1 MKRLLAVVVLAV
13 ATTAAQFASAQG
25 SVADVTDMQALRDA
39 VKTDKK
45 AFVASKLALTPAE
58 AKKFWP
64 LYDQYQRALTVVGQ
78 QRAVSLEGQLSRTEP
93 MSNPYAKQLAAASI
107 AADDAE
113 IRARHRLYNRLIRV
127 LPPIKAARYLQLE
140 EKIRAIRDYDLAA
153 AIPLIH

>member
-25 SVADVTDMQALRDA
+25 NVADVTDMQALRD
-39 VKTDKK
+39 VVRTDKK

-78 QRAVSLEGQLSRTEP
+78 QRAVSLEGQLSRPVP

-113 IRARHRLYNRLIRV
+113 IRARHRLYNRLMRV
-127 LPPIKAARYLQLE
+127 LPAIKAARYLQLE
-140 EKIRAIRDYDLAA
+140 AKFRAVRDYDLAST
-153 AIPLIH
+153 IPLIH

>member
-1 MKRLLAVVVLAV
+1 MKRLLAVAVLAV
-13 ATTAAQFASAQG
+13 AATAAQFASAQG

-39 VKTDKK
+39 AKADKK

-78 QRAVSLEGQLSRTEP
+78 QRAVSLEGQLSRAEP

-140 EKIRAIRDYDLAA
+140 DKIRAIRDYDLAA
-153 AIPLIH
+153 VIPLIH